1 MHRLGLRV
9 KDESVFSI
17 VRFAITNDNCSVKE
31 ISDAC
36 GLSRETVSKV
46 LQFFLDKSLLYKH
59 LIPEKKLHRPYRYSI
74 DPKYNMMIF
83 SLCDNR
89 LIANM
94 ISFMGKKCTRFVY
107 PLGKGPIDPDAVSGF
122 VDGSNE
128 KVPLSRLHYRL
139 GYAFNVTPKESD
151 KEINDTAFLI
161 DVLRD
166 KIINASRNL
175 PLSKRFIT
183 MDSFEAAKRYF
194 AFDEKYRSQVVLYIR
209 LNVNVLYHMI
219 FNSDDA
225 LSVAKTKYVSN
236 YFFEGVLPEDTIAII
251 EEARRAHR
259 VTKVFIDSDDYRF
272 VGGFIDI
279 LKKTAHK
286 INSPL
291 VADLDIIETS
301 ARPSPSVS
309 ESGIMLKMK
318 ETFIDDIIRTLSE

>member
-1 MHRLGLRV
+1 
-9 KDESVFSI
+9 
-17 VRFAITNDNCSVKE
+17 
-31 ISDAC
+31 
-36 GLSRETVSKV
+36 
-46 LQFFLDKSLLYKH
+46 
-59 LIPEKKLHRPYRYSI
+59 
-74 DPKYNMMIF
+74 
-83 SLCDNR
+83 
-89 LIANM
+89 
-94 ISFMGKKCTRFVY
+94 
-107 PLGKGPIDPDAVSGF
+107 
-122 VDGSNE
+122 
-128 KVPLSRLHYRL
+128 
-139 GYAFNVTPKESD
+139 
-151 KEINDTAFLI
+151 
-161 DVLRD
+161 
-166 KIINASRNL
+166 
-175 PLSKRFIT
+175 

-291 VADLDIIETS
+291 VADLDIIETG